1 MVSNFM
7 RRGLGRIAKRALRN
21 QSGSMASVLALSAVP
36 LMLAGGA
43 AVDYGNWVAVE
54 ARLQAAVDAAAL
66 ATAREI
72 NLEHFEAKPVHILR
86 LGNSWHTL
94 RV

>member
-1 MVSNFM
+1 MLKTFSRQM
-7 RRGLGRIAKRALRN
+7 RDFAARLVRN
-21 QSGSMASVLALSAVP
+21 QSGNMASVVAIAAVP

-43 AVDYGNWVAVE
+43 AVDYGNWVSVN

-72 NLEHFEAKPVHILR
+72 NLTED
-86 LGNSWHTL
+86 
-94 RV
+94 